1 MSNIFYSFRRCPY
14 AIRARLAI
22 AYSQQSVYL
31 REVVLK
37 HKPKEMIELSEKA
50 TVPVLQLTNG
60 DVIDESLDIMIWALE
75 YADPKGWLTPN
86 LPLMLELID
95 ENDFEFKNWLDK
107 YKYAD
112 RFPQQSVDYYQQ
124 RADDFLFKLETKLQ
138 GSRYLFGENI
148 SLADMAIFPFVRQF
162 AGVDKTYFENLS
174 YRALQNWLT
183 NLTTL
188 PLFISIMSKYP
199 SWNSENKG
207 VLFPERIK

>member
-1 MSNIFYSFRRCPY
+1 M
-14 AIRARLAI
+14 RARLAI

-37 HKPKEMIELSEKA
+37 HKPKEMIVLSEKA